1 MMSPAGGLAAAVG
14 SAVCNGSFGTIS
26 RLDKVQR
33 AQVRIKSNSW
43 ALPNCGVT
51 FRDHAF

>member
-1 MMSPAGGLAAAVG
+1 MFKLQEYLDCVMSPAGGLAAAVG

-33 AQVRIKSNSW
+33 AQVHIISNSYS
-43 ALPNCGVT
+43 PS
-51 FRDHAF
+51 